1 MTRREGDDRG
11 KQATGDHR
19 VAVQNRSTVEQC
31 CGVIPVIYED
41 VRTTLYDEIDQL
53 NRTFILNIN
62 KITTDVYDEPKQQ
75 RFFTFCPFY

>member
-31 CGVIPVIYED
+31 CGVIPVIYEGVLTTKPKLKSD
-41 VRTTLYDEIDQL
+41 NKQLIDLWDFLGGKTRKCFVRSCTGGREVIST
-53 NRTFILNIN
+53 
-62 KITTDVYDEPKQQ
+62 
-75 RFFTFCPFY
+75 